1 MKKIYTSHFI
11 LFFSFLIFLLLLGC
25 QKTNKVYLRS
35 YNDIR
40 KVYFEDKNKRANLFI
55 TEILNTSNRD
65 IKARY
70 LDFLKKIINSNE
82 KARQARP
89 SKELTEKETSE
100 TKLINDFVKT
110 NYTQE
115 KDFNIKNHHLSIL
128 ASPSIYSDENLFFL
142 ISLLKNIDTTED
154 NLYHYQYL
162 IKLLFVDLKKRIIK
176 DRKINSNF
184 VSQVTQN
191 SSKVKQITK
200 PKYIAFFLIKSEQ
213 LEPKDF
219 TQFLEKNF
227 VEK

>member
-1 MKKIYTSHFI
+1 MKKKYTSHFI
-11 LFFSFLIFLLLLGC
+11 LFFSFLSFLLLLGC
-25 QKTNKVYLRS
+25 QKTSKVYLRS

-40 KVYFEDKNKRANLFI
+40 KVYVEDKDKRANLFI
-55 TEILNTSNRD
+55 TEILNASNRD
-65 IKARY
+65 VKARY

-89 SKELTEKETSE
+89 SKQLTEIEKSE

-110 NYTQE
+110 NYIQE

-128 ASPSIYSDENLFFL
+128 SSPTIYNDENLSFL

-176 DRKINSNF
+176 DSKINSDF

-191 SSKVKQITK
+191 LSLLKQVTK
-200 PKYIAFFLIKSEQ
+200 PKYIAFFLIQSDQ
-213 LEPKDF
+213 FEPKDF
-219 TQFLEKNF
+219 IEFLQNNFLEK
-227 VEK
+227 